1 MNLLLS
7 EILPLRTTRML
18 GDYAVD
24 AVLAH
29 RYGDLTAARFEL
41 KRLTDSTFFVADHPM
56 TVAQLFIGNQETL
69 AWAQETKSDDA
80 GHTWTI
86 VNTGAGVDPALAVS
100 ATGTG
105 KRNPRTG
112 ALLENPADIIEDA
125 SRIGGRTDVFPALR
139 AECAAAGIRIAG
151 SIDQLISLRATID
164 AITESIGAIWT
175 PQMARLYPVATIS
188 GAVLELLAGRD
199 NVSDLVVSASLVDT
213 ADVLQ
218 LSYDVSDAT
227 GRAQHS
233 IELTA
238 SPARYGGLPVQ
249 ISSPWLRLPANAESI
264 GRPMLERMAG
274 DRYDV
279 AFSSSRT
286 DIRPGS
292 WWKLVEHPAWPFD
305 GADPILMIISVDVA
319 PDADSSLVKAE
330 AILARPLVTVTGHSI
345 ALSSIT
351 QGGIDIAYK
360 NGIATFRFTDLAGK
374 PIKNARV
381 SFDGSLAKT
390 TNDQGQVSFIAAP
403 GKHKIAVEA
412 DGFTPIEAEITL

>member
-7 EILPLRTTRML
+7 EVLPLRTTRML

-24 AVLAH
+24 AVLPH
-29 RYGDLTAARFEL
+29 RYGDLTAARFTL
-41 KRLTDSTFFVADHPM
+41 LRLTDSTFFVADHPM
-56 TVAQLFIGNQETL
+56 TVTKVYIGDQETL
-69 AWAQETKSDDA
+69 AWAQETKFDDA

-86 VNTGAGVDPALAVS
+86 INTLAGVDPTFSVS
-100 ATGTG
+100 ACGTC

-112 ALLENPADIIEDA
+112 ELLENPADIIEDV
-125 SRIGGRTDVFPALR
+125 SRLGGRSDVFPALR
-139 AECAAAGIRIAG
+139 AECAAASIRIAG
-151 SIDQLISLRATID
+151 SVDQLLSTRAWID
-164 AITESIGAIWT
+164 TITESIGAIWT
-175 PQMARLYPVATIS
+175 PQMARLYPTTAVS

-199 NVSDLVVSASLVDT
+199 NVSELVVSASLVDT

-218 LSYDVSDAT
+218 LSYDVAGAT

-292 WWKLVEHPAWPFD
+292 WWRLIAHPAWPFD
-305 GADPILMIISVDVA
+305 GDDPVLMIVSVDVA
-319 PDADSSLVKAE
+319 PDADESLVKAE
-330 AILARPLVTVTGHSI
+330 AILARPLVTVTSHSM

-360 NGIATFRFTDLAGK
+360 NGIATLRFTDVSGK
-374 PIKNARV
+374 PMKNARV
-381 SFDGSLAKT
+381 SFDGGIAKT
-390 TNDQGQVSFIAAP
+390 TNDQGQVSFVAAA

-412 DGFTPIEAEITL
+412 DGFTPLEADITL